1 MTAKKCTKKC
11 DAGAKL
17 LFFSVNLLL
26 LFFLVCF
33 LTAGSGG
40 GGGGVALLLEVMPL
54 EFERN
59 FIEAE
64 LLSVVELGS
73 NISWPRE
80 EIC

>member
-1 MTAKKCTKKC
+1 MKIRMVIDLQCLDTEII
-11 DAGAKL
+11 
-17 LFFSVNLLL
+17 FVE
-26 LFFLVCF
+26 
-33 LTAGSGG
+33 
-40 GGGGVALLLEVMPL
+40 LEVIPL
-54 EFERN
+54 EFEGN